1 MEDAG
6 LAYADPYDESPLRL
20 LVADN
25 DALARSRLASSA
37 RDAVG
42 EIVVLEAE
50 DGAEAIRLGLQQRP
64 AFAVLDIDM
73 PRLGGIEAA
82 TTLRELQPR
91 MRLALRTT
99 DPHKHSAR
107 AHAHRLPVLGKSEL
121 ARTLAWL
128 RAQVEWYT
136 ATEAPPDAP
145 GKLDLSCTR
154 CGYGVLR
161 STPPERC
168 PMCQAENAWS
178 VAGSRT
184 STPVLTRA

>member
-1 MEDAG
+1 MEEIAG
-6 LAYADPYDESPLRL
+6 LACADPYDESPLRL

-25 DALARSRLASSA
+25 DPLARSRLAASA
-37 RDAVG
+37 RAAVG

-64 AFAVLDIDM
+64 TIAVLDVDM

-82 TTLRELQPR
+82 TTLRELQPGI
-91 MRLALRTT
+91 RLALRTT
-99 DPHKHSAR
+99 DPHKHRAR
-107 AHAHRLPVLGKSEL
+107 AHAHRLPVMSKAEL

-136 ATEAPPDAP
+136 ATQTSPEAP

-178 VAGSRT
+178 SLERVPRLLR
-184 STPVLTRA
+184 P